1 MGVYLL
7 CVVWTVACGMWN
19 VESGDLPSIS
29 LSMIRRNYNP
39 LYLQSVGRSGPTKK
53 EREGIDINEQ
63 LNRQRHN
70 ILPSKRVDND

>member
-1 MGVYLL
+1 MNGCLSLVCCVDSGV
-7 CVVWTVACGMWN
+7 WN
-19 VESGDLPSIS
+19 VECGDLPSIS
-29 LSMIRRNYNP
+29 LSMIRRNNNP